1 MAVPVVLH
9 SISFQNKSQARRFF
23 SDMLNRYNLGEDVCS
38 EDFLHLNE
46 LLLRHPEFTTKIR
59 HGVSSIRVQ
68 SDGYGRRCFWIIGE
82 REGQEVDFSIKTCID
97 AAHRP
102 LAQQISAACRTAVRP
117 HLRQLREDWFDARGG
132 VSVCSESGVE
142 INMQNSVVDHMPPR
156 PFSTIV
162 AGFMATIPE
171 RDLNES
177 LLESGE
183 TSGTVTRFADE
194 NMSQRFLEF
203 HNRMTDGR
211 IGGSTLRVIHSRANN
226 ESSAVGRVR
235 RDSNII

>member
-1 MAVPVVLH
+1 MAIPVVLH

-46 LLLRHPEFTTKIR
+46 LLLRHPEFTSKIR
-59 HGVSSIRVQ
+59 HGASSIRVQ
-68 SDGYGRRCFWIIGE
+68 YDGYRHRCFWIIGE
-82 REGQEVDFSIKTCID
+82 QGQEVDFSIKTCID
-97 AAHRP
+97 AGHRP
-102 LAQQISAACRTAVRP
+102 LAQQISAACRTAVRQ
-117 HLRQLREDWFDARGG
+117 HLRQLRQDWFDERGG
-132 VSVCSESGVE
+132 VSVCSESVVE

-171 RDLNES
+171 PDLNES
-177 LLESGE
+177 LLEPGE

-194 NMSQRFLEF
+194 DISQRFLEF

-211 IGGSTLRVIHSRANN
+211 IGGRTLRVIHRRANS
-226 ESSAVGRVR
+226 ESSVVGRVR